1 MTSSNLLPYLFL
13 SIHAFTEAP
22 VKVADRAFEVYS
34 PGMLSPAPVK
44 KSRKNITAPNV
55 TAAGAALQAAGRA
68 VNAAKASRRVVG
80 SDDDEDEDEDSDGG
94 DAVEVVKR
102 TPKLVRQRA
111 VKSYVQE
118 DSEPESNAESS
129 EYESE

>member
-1 MTSSNLLPYLFL
+1 
-13 SIHAFTEAP
+13 
-22 VKVADRAFEVYS
+22 
-34 PGMLSPAPVK
+34 MLSPAPVK

-68 VNAAKASRRVVG
+68 VNAAKTSRRVVG
-80 SDDDEDEDEDSDGG
+80 SDEDEDSDDG

-102 TPKLVRQRA
+102 TPKPVRQRA

-129 EYESE
+129 EYESD

>member
-1 MTSSNLLPYLFL
+1 
-13 SIHAFTEAP
+13 
-22 VKVADRAFEVYS
+22 
-34 PGMLSPAPVK
+34 MLSPAPVK

-68 VNAAKASRRVVG
+68 VNAAKSSRRVVG
-80 SDDDEDEDEDSDGG
+80 SDDDEDEDSDG

-102 TPKLVRQRA
+102 TPKPVRQRA

>member
-1 MTSSNLLPYLFL
+1 MSSIVL
-13 SIHAFTEAP
+13 SYHALTEAP
-22 VKVADRAFEVYS
+22 LKVADRAFEVYS

-68 VNAAKASRRVVG
+68 VAAKSSRRVVG
-80 SDDDEDEDEDSDGG
+80 SDDDEDEDSDG

-102 TPKLVRQRA
+102 TPKPVRQRA

-129 EYESE
+129 EYESD

>member
-1 MTSSNLLPYLFL
+1 MSSLVL
-13 SIHAFTEAP
+13 SYHALSEAP

-68 VNAAKASRRVVG
+68 VAAKSSRRVVG
-80 SDDDEDEDEDSDGG
+80 SDDDEDEDSDGG
-94 DAVEVVKR
+94 DAMEVVKR
-102 TPKLVRQRA
+102 TPKPVRQRA

-129 EYESE
+129 EYESD

>member
-1 MTSSNLLPYLFL
+1 
-13 SIHAFTEAP
+13 
-22 VKVADRAFEVYS
+22 
-34 PGMLSPAPVK
+34 MLSPAPVK

-68 VNAAKASRRVVG
+68 VAAKSSRRVVG
-80 SDDDEDEDEDSDGG
+80 SDEDEDSDGG

-102 TPKLVRQRA
+102 TPKPVRQRA

-129 EYESE
+129 EYESD

>member
-1 MTSSNLLPYLFL
+1 MTPCLIL
-13 SIHAFTEAP
+13 SYRAFTEAP
-22 VKVADRAFEVYS
+22 VKVVDRAFEVYS

-68 VNAAKASRRVVG
+68 VAAKSSRRVVG
-80 SDDDEDEDEDSDGG
+80 SDDDEDSDGD

-102 TPKLVRQRA
+102 TPKPVRQRA

-129 EYESE
+129 EYESD

>member
-1 MTSSNLLPYLFL
+1 MSSLVL
-13 SIHAFTEAP
+13 SYHAFTEAP
-22 VKVADRAFEVYS
+22 VKVADRRFEVYS

-68 VNAAKASRRVVG
+68 VAAKSSRRVVG
-80 SDDDEDEDEDSDGG
+80 SDDDDEDSDGG

-102 TPKLVRQRA
+102 TPKPVRQRA

-118 DSEPESNAESS
+118 DSEPDCNAESS
-129 EYESE
+129 EYESD